1 MQEGDPASYVIVI
14 LSGWTKICVREH
26 GRERIIATRGPGQLV
41 GERGALQVSIRSAS
55 VVARMTVRALE
66 VRTEDFAAF
75 ISEHPGVLAIV
86 EGQVYNRLT
95 EEPAGCDCEDC
106 PRGARPVSP
115 PPGAVVER
123 LGDWQPAG
131 SSGLLPQ
138 ALTGENCT
146 VLLTDVAEFGSR
158 IRKDG
163 DRLIIRKAILKM
175 TRATLAN
182 LGTGWRIEDRGDG
195 ILTILPPSIPTM
207 TVIEHLLTEI
217 PGALKKHNMANPGAA
232 RIQLRVA
239 VDVGPISTDDLG
251 SSGEAIIQ
259 AARLVDAPKF
269 KRAMIKSG
277 ASLGVIASPFVYETA
292 IRHGQAPI
300 EAADYCSVDV
310 KVKEYRGSAWM
321 ALIDKAA
328 PAPRSLWSRFTGRYR
343 RLLKQWSQPG
353 QGVPEVGL
361 GGGLGGLGQGQPAQ
375 RGVRGFR
382 TDHVGGGR
390 GHEEA
395 DVGVLVGG
403 LTFAGGDADDDYLP
417 DRCVGPGDQVG
428 EAGFFLGF
436 PGDDGEGV
444 GLAGVAVAAD
454 LQPGLLTLV
463 PAEEHACRRRVGDQ
477 GGRGDVEREI
487 APVGITGGLEQRA
500 EPLHVGRLGV
510 VRGVVLVQEGGQVR
524 HRTSMAGGR

>member
-1 MQEGDPASYVIVI
+1 V
-14 LSGWTKICVREH
+14 
-26 GRERIIATRGPGQLV
+26 
-41 GERGALQVSIRSAS
+41 
-55 VVARMTVRALE
+55 TVRALE

-95 EEPAGCDCEDC
+95 EEPARCECEDC
-106 PRGARPVSP
+106 PRGSRPVSP

-163 DRLIIRKAILKM
+163 DRLVIRKAIFKM
-175 TRATLAN
+175 TQATLAN

-269 KRAMIKSG
+269 KRAMTRSG
-277 ASLGVIASPFVYETA
+277 ASLGVIASPFVYDTA

-300 EAADYCSVDV
+300 EVADYCSVDV
-310 KVKEYRGSAWM
+310 KVKEYRGYAWM

-328 PAPRSLWSRFTGRYR
+328 PAPRFWWSRFTRP
-343 RLLKQWSQPG
+343 S
-353 QGVPEVGL
+353 
-361 GGGLGGLGQGQPAQ
+361 GG
-375 RGVRGFR
+375 
-382 TDHVGGGR
+382 
-390 GHEEA
+390 
-395 DVGVLVGG
+395 
-403 LTFAGGDADDDYLP
+403 Y
-417 DRCVGPGDQVG
+417 
-428 EAGFFLGF
+428 
-436 PGDDGEGV
+436 
-444 GLAGVAVAAD
+444 
-454 LQPGLLTLV
+454 
-463 PAEEHACRRRVGDQ
+463 
-477 GGRGDVEREI
+477 
-487 APVGITGGLEQRA
+487 
-500 EPLHVGRLGV
+500 
-510 VRGVVLVQEGGQVR
+510 
-524 HRTSMAGGR
+524 